1 MKAKTR
7 KATNKTNRLRKLRK
21 IKLFHLL
28 TQLTEEQSMEFAV
41 EQILALHDKEIDRAI
56 RAAIKLAPPDGEATE
71 EDIKQISYILRYEIG
86 TI

>member
-1 MKAKTR
+1 
-7 KATNKTNRLRKLRK
+7 
-21 IKLFHLL
+21 
-28 TQLTEEQSMEFAV
+28 MEFAV